1 MEKYEVLQ
9 QLQPGALGTMLVA
22 QLKTDRG
29 AQKKYAIKQ
38 VECIDQH
45 QANVA
50 LKEAMD
56 LLKLCH
62 SNICT
67 YKELFLTWNKEVSS
81 LFLCL
86 VMQHS
91 GQGDL
96 SALIKEKRQKSE
108 KITGMVVQKFLGQ
121 MVDALFY
128 IHKRNIWHR
137 NLKPSNILVTGEP
150 SFMLSDFSTETLMKD
165 DLKWKIRVEEESKSW
180 MAPETFEFSF
190 TEKSDIWSLGCVLLD
205 MMSCFV
211 LNAEEIN
218 SLLQDIRGDSS
229 CLEGVLALMQDGE
242 SSYLPFFPLL
252 LMMLQTEPSLRPTA
266 RDLVTVPFVG
276 KCLTF
281 AGGTS
286 IKLKK
291 SLPPTMTDVLFQGGV
306 ESVLEFMQ
314 ASWDI
319 EEVQAKG
326 IQHLASFVKDKSAFP
341 HLLTCTE
348 VITLAMKIHTDSLD
362 LQVEGC
368 TLLLE
373 ILSQALE
380 QGVMMALD
388 ESVASCLLH
397 TVRKHS
403 ENEEFL
409 SMLCTLLMMVSAS
422 ANGLML
428 PVCYLSLN
436 TLVLPVSRP
445 VSGTKIPDSIEFLWF
460 SEVAAENLRKIGII
474 PDLLS
479 VLRRFLHNDK
489 ICFSCCAV
497 LWSLA
502 VSGNSENNADQA
514 VLESALPVTSAVL
527 QKHLQNGV
535 VAESA
540 CSALWALALQGCL
553 TDSDYEPTAALL
565 LDALRMNPERAVLV
579 KNGCLALASL
589 VRLSEAAALAILLDS
604 KGSGIELIK
613 DEYHL
618 HSNEPGVAEALCLLM
633 NEMVQYDE
641 VMLNM
646 RSQKMEKLLSEI
658 KLQFP
663 FSTEIQTLVDAT
675 LLKLRKEK
683 RFV

>member
-1 MEKYEVLQ
+1 MEKYEVLE
-9 QLQPGALGTMLVA
+9 QLQPGALGTMLTA
-22 QLKTDRG
+22 QLETDRG

-56 LLKLCH
+56 LLKLHH

-67 YKELFLTWNKEVSS
+67 YKELFVTWNKEVSS

-108 KITGMVVQKFLGQ
+108 KITNTVVQKFLGQ

-128 IHKRNIWHR
+128 IHKQNIWHR
-137 NLKPSNILVTGEP
+137 NLKPSNILVTGEA

-165 DLKWKIRVEEESKSW
+165 ELKWKIRVEEESKAW
-180 MAPETFEFSF
+180 MAPETFGFSF

-205 MMSCFV
+205 MLSCFV

-229 CLEGVLALMQDGE
+229 CLVGVLTLMQDGE
-242 SSYLPFFPLL
+242 SSYLPFFPIL
-252 LMMLQTEPSLRPTA
+252 LMMLQIEPSRRPTA
-266 RDLVTVPFVG
+266 RDLVTLPFIG

-281 AGGTS
+281 AGDTLT
-286 IKLKK
+286 KLKK
-291 SLPPTMTDVLFQGGV
+291 SLSPTITDLLFLGGV

-314 ASWDI
+314 ASWDV

-326 IQHLASFVKDKSAFP
+326 IQHLASFVKDGSAFP
-341 HLLTCTE
+341 YLLTCTE
-348 VITLAMKIHTDSLD
+348 VITLAMKTHIDSLD
-362 LQVEGC
+362 LQVKGC

-397 TVRKHS
+397 TLRKHS

-409 SMLCTLLMMVSAS
+409 SMICTLLMMVSAS
-422 ANGLML
+422 
-428 PVCYLSLN
+428 
-436 TLVLPVSRP
+436 
-445 VSGTKIPDSIEFLWF
+445 
-460 SEVAAENLRKIGII
+460 EVAAENLRKVGII

-479 VLRRFLHNDK
+479 ILRRFLHNDK

-502 VSGNSENNADQA
+502 VSGNSENYADQA
-514 VLESALPVTSAVL
+514 VLESAVPVTSAVL
-527 QKHLQNGV
+527 QNHLQNGV
-535 VAESA
+535 VAECA

-553 TDSDYEPTAALL
+553 TDSDYEPIAALL
-565 LDALRMNPERAVLV
+565 LDALRMNPKRAVLV

-589 VRLSEAAALAILLDS
+589 VRLSETAALAILLDS
-604 KGSGIELIK
+604 KGSGVELIRE
-613 DEYHL
+613 EYHL
-618 HSNEPGVAEALCLLM
+618 HFDQPGVAEALCLLM

-641 VMLNM
+641 VMLDM

-663 FSTEIQTLVDAT
+663 FSTEIHTLVDAT

>member
-1 MEKYEVLQ
+1 MENYEVLE
-9 QLQPGALGTMLVA
+9 QLQPGAMGTMLTA
-22 QLKTDRG
+22 QLKTDEG

-38 VECIDQH
+38 VECTDQH

-50 LKEAMD
+50 LKEAVD
-56 LLKLCH
+56 LLKLH
-62 SNICT
+62 HPNICT
-67 YKELFLTWNKEVSS
+67 YKELFLTWNNE
-81 LFLCL
+81 
-86 VMQHS
+86 
-91 GQGDL
+91 
-96 SALIKEKRQKSE
+96 
-108 KITGMVVQKFLGQ
+108 VVQKFLGQ

-128 IHKRNIWHR
+128 IHKQNIWHR
-137 NLKPSNILVTGEP
+137 NLKPSNILVTGEA

-165 DLKWKIRVEEESKSW
+165 ELKWKIRVEEESKAW
-180 MAPETFEFSF
+180 MAPETFGFSF

-205 MMSCFV
+205 MMSCFF
-211 LNAEEIN
+211 LNAEERN
-218 SLLQDIRGDSS
+218 SILQGVRRSSS
-229 CLEGVLALMQDGE
+229 CLEGVLTLMQVGE
-242 SSYLPFFPLL
+242 SRYSPFLPIL
-252 LMMLQTEPSLRPTA
+252 LMMLQTKPRMRPTA
-266 RDLVTVPFVG
+266 RDLVSVPFIR
-276 KCLTF
+276 KCLIV
-281 AGGTS
+281 AGDTS

-291 SLPPTMTDVLFQGGV
+291 SLSLTVTDLLFQGGV

-326 IQHLASFVKDKSAFP
+326 IQHLASFVKDESAFP
-341 HLLTCTE
+341 YLLRCTE
-348 VITLAMKIHTDSLD
+348 VITLAMNTHIDSLD

-422 ANGLML
+422 
-428 PVCYLSLN
+428 
-436 TLVLPVSRP
+436 
-445 VSGTKIPDSIEFLWF
+445 
-460 SEVAAENLRKIGII
+460 EVAAENLRKVGII
-474 PDLLS
+474 PDLLLI
-479 VLRRFLHNDK
+479 LRRFLRNDK

-502 VSGNSENNADQA
+502 VSGNSENNTDQA
-514 VLESALPVTSAVL
+514 VLENAVPVTSAVL
-527 QKHLQNGV
+527 QEHLQNGV

-540 CSALWALALQGCL
+540 CSALWALALRGCL
-553 TDSDYEPTAALL
+553 TDSDYEPTTALL
-565 LDALRMNPERAVLV
+565 LDALRMNPGRAVLV
-579 KNGCLALASL
+579 RNGSLALASL
-589 VRLSEAAALAILLDS
+589 VRLSETAALAILLDS
-604 KGSGIELIK
+604 KGSGVELIK
-613 DEYHL
+613 DQYHL
-618 HSNEPGVAEALCLLM
+618 HFNEPGVAEALCLLM

-641 VMLNM
+641 VMLDM

-663 FSTEIQTLVDAT
+663 FIREIQTLVNAT
-675 LLKLRKEK
+675 LLKMKKEK

>member
-1 MEKYEVLQ
+1 
-9 QLQPGALGTMLVA
+9 MLA
-22 QLKTDRG
+22 ARLKTDESV
-29 AQKKYAIKQ
+29 QKKYAIKQ

-56 LLKLCH
+56 LLKLRH
-62 SNICT
+62 SHICT
-67 YKELFLTWNKEVSS
+67 YKELFVTWNNEVSS

-96 SALIKEKRQKSE
+96 SGLIEEKRQKSE
-108 KITGMVVQKFLGQ
+108 KITDMVVQKFLGQ

-128 IHKRNIWHR
+128 IHKQNIWHR
-137 NLKPSNILVTGEP
+137 NLKPSNILVTGGA

-165 DLKWKIRVEEESKSW
+165 ELKWRIRVEKDSKSW
-180 MAPETFEFSF
+180 MAPETFGFSF
-190 TEKSDIWSLGCVLLD
+190 SEKSDIWSLGCVLLD

-211 LNAEEIN
+211 LNAEEIT

-229 CLEGVLALMQDGE
+229 CLEGVLTLMQDGE
-242 SSYLPFFPLL
+242 SSYLPFFPIL
-252 LMMLQTEPSLRPTA
+252 LMMLQIEPSMRPTA
-266 RDLVTVPFVG
+266 RDLVTVPFIG

-281 AGGTS
+281 AGDTS

-291 SLPPTMTDVLFQGGV
+291 SVSPIVTDVLFQGGV
-306 ESVLEFMQ
+306 ESVLDFMQ

-341 HLLTCTE
+341 CLLKCTE
-348 VITLAMKIHTDSLD
+348 VITRAMKIHIDSLH

-388 ESVASCLLH
+388 ECVASCLLD

-409 SMLCTLLMMVSAS
+409 SSLCTLLMMVSAS
-422 ANGLML
+422 
-428 PVCYLSLN
+428 
-436 TLVLPVSRP
+436 
-445 VSGTKIPDSIEFLWF
+445 
-460 SEVAAENLRKIGII
+460 EVAAENLRKAGII

-479 VLRRFLHNDK
+479 ILRRFLHNDK

-502 VSGNSENNADQA
+502 VSGNSENNGDQA
-514 VLESALPVTSAVL
+514 VLESAVPVTSAVL

-540 CSALWALALQGCL
+540 CSALWALSLQDCVR
-553 TDSDYEPTAALL
+553 DSDCEPTATLL

-589 VRLSEAAALAILLDS
+589 VRLSETAALAILLDS

-618 HSNEPGVAEALCLLM
+618 HFDEPGVAEALCLLI

-641 VMLNM
+641 VMLDM

-663 FSTEIQTLVDAT
+663 FSTEILTLVDAT
-675 LLKLRKEK
+675 LSKLRKEK
-683 RFV
+683 CFV